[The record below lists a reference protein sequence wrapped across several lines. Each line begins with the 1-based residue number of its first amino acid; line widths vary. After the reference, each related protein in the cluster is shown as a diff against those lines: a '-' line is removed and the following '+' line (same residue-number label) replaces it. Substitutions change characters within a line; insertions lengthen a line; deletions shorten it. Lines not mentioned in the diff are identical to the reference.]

1 MKSRMK
7 KEIKSYFFQKLVK
20 KILKNI
26 NLKNIRALNLLF
38 LIFAVS
44 PGAFANLT
52 ISISQGQDKPYPIA
66 LIPFSSPDIPSK
78 DLPNGFSE
86 VILDDLG
93 NSGRFSLLNQ
103 SAMPEH
109 PTQVSALHLNQWK
122 KAVPQT
128 EYAVMGSVKSDGEN
142 FDLTYSVV
150 SLLNGDVLYGQHFDH
165 IHTPEMRGLAHFI
178 ADKIYQTI
186 TGDRGYFSTRLAYV
200 SVIGDMSDSPI
211 YRLVICDADG
221 FNPRVL
227 LQQQDN
233 PIASP
238 IWSPDGKFLAY
249 VSYVHN
255 RMAVYTIEL
264 ATGER
269 KVIANFNGI
278 NSAPA
283 FSPDGKSLAMAL
295 SLGESSSTN
304 LYLYDLTSQH
314 LKKLTHNGT
323 NTSPAFSPDGQS
335 IIFNSDRAGSPQL
348 YILHLSDL
356 SIHLVSHEGIQNF
369 SPMFLPNTENNS
381 QDIVFMHQES
391 SGGPINIAVMN
402 LESNAMRVLTH
413 GGLDKSPTPSPNG
426 KMILYSNFDQ
436 ERGVLAEVSID
447 GKLHA
452 NLPATAGSV
461 QSPAWSPFL
470 N

>member
-1 MKSRMK
+1 MK
-7 KEIKSYFFQKLVK
+7 KRTKSYCCDLFFKIFKIFK
-20 KILKNI
+20 KISLYGVCGGSC
-26 NLKNIRALNLLF
+26 F
-38 LIFAVS
+38 LGTA
-44 PGAFANLT
+44 AFANLT
-52 ISISQGQDKPYPIA
+52 IAISQGQDKPYPIA
-66 LIPFSSPDIPSK
+66 LIPFSSPDIPTK

-93 NSGRFSLLNQ
+93 NSGRFSLLSQ
-103 SAMPEH
+103 TAMPER
-109 PTQVSALHLNQWK
+109 PTQQSALHLSQWQ
-122 KAVPQT
+122 KAAPQT

-142 FDLTYSVV
+142 FDVTYSVV
-150 SLLNGDVLYGQHFDH
+150 SLVNGDVLYGQHFDH
-165 IHTPEMRGLAHFI
+165 IHTPQMRGLAHFI

-200 SVIGDMSDSPI
+200 SVMGDTSENASESPI

-227 LQQQDN
+227 LQQVDN

-238 IWSPDGKFLAY
+238 VWSPDGKFLAY

-264 ATGER
+264 STGER
-269 KVIANFNGI
+269 KIIANFNGI

-283 FSPDGKSLAMAL
+283 FSPDGKSLVMAL
-295 SLGESSSTN
+295 SLGDSSSTN
-304 LYLYDLTSQH
+304 LYLYDLASQH
-314 LKKLTHNGT
+314 LKKLTHHGT
-323 NTSPAFSPDGQS
+323 NTSPSFSPDGES

-348 YILHLSDL
+348 YLLNLKDL
-356 SIHLVSHEGIQNF
+356 SIRLISHEGIQNF
-369 SPMFLPNTENNS
+369 SPVFLPSS
-381 QDIVFMHQES
+381 QDIVFMHQET

-413 GGLDKSPTPSPNG
+413 GGLDKSPSPAPNG
-426 KMILYSNFDQ
+426 KMVLYSNFDQ

-447 GKLHA
+447 GKLQA
-452 NLPATAGSV
+452 KLPAASGSV